1 MCQIVISAPAILWL
15 TNCVI
20 LNKSDK
26 SCKNFENINTYIH
39 EYINWRID
47 PCIAYMISLVF
58 KSKPI
63 HGWNKTMDFMIVIL
77 LLLQLRCCETTKNLD
92 KEKLVLKNN

>member
-47 PCIAYMISLVF
+47 PCIAYMISSYL
-58 KSKPI
+58 SPSQ
-63 HGWNKTMDFMIVIL
+63 FMVETKQWIL
-77 LLLQLRCCETTKNLD
+77 WSLYYYYCNCDVVRPQRI
-92 KEKLVLKNN
+92 